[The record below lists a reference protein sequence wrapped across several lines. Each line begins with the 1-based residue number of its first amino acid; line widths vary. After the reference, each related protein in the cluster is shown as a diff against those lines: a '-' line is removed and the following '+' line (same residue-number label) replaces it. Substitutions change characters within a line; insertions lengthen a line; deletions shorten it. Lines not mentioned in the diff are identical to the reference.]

1 MHPAPGPGSATAQ
14 QPSRGRAP
22 ASLLRGLLRALPRRL
37 AGAFAVLFGAATLAF
52 GALQLIPGDP
62 VAVLLG
68 PANTTTPE
76 VREQIRHQ
84 LGFDQPVFTQY
95 LHFLGQLLRGD
106 LGQSYQLQRPVAGL
120 VAEQLGPTLQLVG
133 SAVLLALLVAT
144 VSAVATAG
152 RRPGLRSLTGAWELV
167 AVSTPSYWLGLVLLT
182 VFSFHLRWF
191 PVAGADGFGS
201 LVLPAVTLA
210 LPLAGTL
217 AQVLREGLEAALAQP
232 FAVTV
237 RARGR
242 GRTALVVRHALRHAA
257 VPMVTLTGWLTGSLL
272 GGTVLV
278 EAVFGRPGVGAL
290 VLGAVNSR
298 DVPVVIGVVLF
309 SALAFVVISAVVD
322 ALYTVLD
329 PRLGNR

>member
-1 MHPAPGPGSATAQ
+1 MTAFRIGPAAAAL
-14 QPSRGRAP
+14 PSRGP
-22 ASLLRGLLRALPRRL
+22 ALLRAALRRL
-37 AGAFAVLFGAATLAF
+37 AGAVAVLFGAATLAF
-52 GALQLIPGDP
+52 TALRLIPGDP
-62 VAVLLG
+62 VSVLLG
-68 PANTTTPE
+68 PSTTTSPE
-76 VREQIRHQ
+76 VRDEIRRQ
-84 LGFDQPVFTQY
+84 LGFDRPVLAQY
-95 LHFLGQLLRGD
+95 LHFLGRLLHGD
-106 LGQSYQLQRPVAGL
+106 LGQSYQLQRPVADL
-120 VAEQLGPTLQLVG
+120 VAEQLAPTLQLVAA
-133 SAVLLALLVAT
+133 AVLLALLVAIA
-144 VSAVATAG
+144 SAVASAG
-152 RRPGLRSLTGAWELV
+152 RPPALRALTGAWELV

-182 VFSFHLRWF
+182 VFSFHLRLF

-242 GRTALVVRHALRHAA
+242 GRTALVLRHALRHAA
-257 VPMVTLTGWLTGSLL
+257 VPLVTLTGWLTGSLL

-278 EAVFGRPGVGAL
+278 ESVFGRPGVGAL

-298 DVPVVIGVVLF
+298 DVPVVIGVVLL
-309 SALAFVVISAVVD
+309 SALAFVLISAAVD
-322 ALYTVLD
+322 LLYTVLD